1 MRTAVRN
8 KPPGRSPD
16 ASIRNCRHGA
26 GSAALLGRGRRLLGR
41 RRPLIARECMA
52 GTCAASANP
61 ARLLVMN
68 ELVHRRRAD
77 GISCRAWLGIRQR
90 LRRPSMIWTRCLTF
104 SIDAARLRWQ
114 ALDIEPTFRQLRSQ
128 ISDTSSLELLLNPG
142 CRVIVPDHLADSI
155 LLEQNG
161 VFPNHLHGI
170 ERRHLPAQHVD
181 DSAIAVLVSDS
192 YGESI
197 MATATWIDESL
208 IDDAAT
214 RRQFNWPTMIY
225 AGVN

>member
-1 MRTAVRN
+1 VAWHPATA
-8 KPPGRSPD
+8 
-16 ASIRNCRHGA
+16 
-26 GSAALLGRGRRLLGR
+26 
-41 RRPLIARECMA
+41 
-52 GTCAASANP
+52 P
-61 ARLLVMN
+61 ATVDDLDEMLD
-68 ELVHRRRAD
+68 LFDH
-77 GISCRAWLGIRQR
+77 
-90 LRRPSMIWTRCLTF
+90 
-104 SIDAARLRWQ
+104 AARLRWQ
-114 ALDIEPTFRQLRSQ
+114 ALDIEPTFRQLRAQ

-214 RRQFNWPTMIY
+214 RRQRDGQSSTGSIKLAPVRT
-225 AGVN
+225 GQQ

>member
-1 MRTAVRN
+1 ML
-8 KPPGRSPD
+8 D
-16 ASIRNCRHGA
+16 LFDH
-26 GSAALLGRGRRLLGR
+26 
-41 RRPLIARECMA
+41 
-52 GTCAASANP
+52 
-61 ARLLVMN
+61 
-68 ELVHRRRAD
+68 
-77 GISCRAWLGIRQR
+77 
-90 LRRPSMIWTRCLTF
+90 
-104 SIDAARLRWQ
+104 AARLRWQ
-114 ALDIEPTFRQLRSQ
+114 ALDIEPTFRQLRAQ

-161 VFPNHLHGI
+161 VFLNHLHGI

-225 AGVN
+225 AGGNVGVAEERGNIDPELSAPFGDSGLRVVGSGLGNQSFVKRGIER